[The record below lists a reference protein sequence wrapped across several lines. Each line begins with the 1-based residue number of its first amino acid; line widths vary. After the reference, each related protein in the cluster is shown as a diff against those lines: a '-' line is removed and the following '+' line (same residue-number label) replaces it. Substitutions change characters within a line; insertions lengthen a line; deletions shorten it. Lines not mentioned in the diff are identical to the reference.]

1 MYTDEKSAEPSSAS
15 PYGIRAI
22 LCDVGGVLIHK
33 VHTPALQQWEKRLCL
48 EPREL
53 LLSIWLCESG
63 QRAMLGQASVEE
75 VWDEIQHCYGLTS
88 AEREAFKRDFEAGDY
103 LDAELA
109 HFLRQVRPGY
119 KVALLSN
126 AWPDARQV
134 FGRFGLNEV
143 ADFMILSC
151 EVGLAKPDR
160 RIYDLAA
167 GRLHAPHASIVFL
180 DDYPPHVAAAQACG
194 MHGIVYET
202 REQMIRELQRL
213 LDGP

>member
-1 MYTDEKSAEPSSAS
+1 MHTDEKSAEPSSAS

-33 VHTPALQQWEKRLCL
+33 ARPPTLQQWANRLCL
-48 EPREL
+48 EPMDL

-63 QRAMLGQASVEE
+63 QRATLGQASVEE
-75 VWDEIQHCYGLTS
+75 VWDEIQHGYGLTH

-103 LDAELA
+103 LDTELA
-109 HFLRQVRPGY
+109 HFLRQMRPGY

-134 FGRFGLNEV
+134 FSSFGLDEV
-143 ADFMILSC
+143 ADLMILSY
-151 EVGLAKPDR
+151 EVGLAKPDQ

-167 GRLHAPHASIVFL
+167 GRLHLPHASIVFI
-180 DDYPPHVAAAQACG
+180 DDYPPHVAAAQAYG
-194 MHGIVYET
+194 LQGIVYKT
-202 REQMIRELQRL
+202 REQTIHQLHWL